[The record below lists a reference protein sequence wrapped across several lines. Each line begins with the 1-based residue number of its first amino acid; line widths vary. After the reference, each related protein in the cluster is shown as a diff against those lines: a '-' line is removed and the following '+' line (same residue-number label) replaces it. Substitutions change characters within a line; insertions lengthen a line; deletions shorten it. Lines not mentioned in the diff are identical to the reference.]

1 MKAIRANRVTIVLF
15 IVYLVTVFWI
25 IVLKL
30 NVQFSNIGTRNINLI
45 PYKAPLLLNATP
57 DYGEMIMNVLIFVP
71 LGLYT
76 GILFKSW
83 SFGKKVFLA
92 FLVSFL
98 CEVFQYILRIGMF
111 DTTDLVNNT
120 LGGIIGLITYKGI
133 EKIVGSSGKAQKY
146 INIFSLIGT
155 FTVLLFLFLL
165 KMEALWIFGINLKY
179 Q

>member
-1 MKAIRANRVTIVLF
+1 MNVIKANRVTIILF
-15 IVYLVTVFWI
+15 IVYLIAVFWI

-45 PYKAPLLLNATP
+45 PYKAPLLLNAPP

-71 LGLYT
+71 LGLYA

-83 SFGKKVFLA
+83 SLGKKVLLA
-92 FLVSFL
+92 FSFSLL
-98 CEVFQYILRIGMF
+98 CEIFQYILRIGLF

-120 LGGIIGLITYKGI
+120 LGGILGLIIYKGI
-133 EKIVGSSGKAQKY
+133 EKVLGSSGKAQKY
-146 INIFSLIGT
+146 INVFSLIGT

-165 KMEALWIFGINLKY
+165 KMEALWIFGINLRY

>member
-1 MKAIRANRVTIVLF
+1 MKGSRANRVTIVLF
-15 IVYLVTVFWI
+15 IVYLVAVFWI

-71 LGLYT
+71 LGLYA

-92 FLVSFL
+92 FSVSFL
-98 CEVFQYILRIGMF
+98 CEVFQFILRIGLF

-120 LGGIIGLITYKGI
+120 LGGIIGLIIYKGI
-133 EKIVGSSGKAQKY
+133 EKAMGSSKAQKY
-146 INIFSLIGT
+146 INVFSLIGT
-155 FTVLLFLFLL
+155 FSVLLFLFLL
-165 KMEALWIFGINLKY
+165 KMEALWIFGINLRY